1 MVEAVEKISD
11 SKILP
16 ILQMS
21 RHIDWNSFLKFYC
34 NVAYVHKTFEKKSI
48 LADKVYF
55 KMLEHNVY
63 NRNYVK
69 QHFVACALT
78 RKENEF
84 EIFGRTLFRRQGK
97 VCNDIGNDTSL
108 H

>member
-1 MVEAVEKISD
+1 MPRDVLQKDNALSNYSLTVTHG
-11 SKILP
+11 SKKSNELRGAKTLP
-16 ILQMS
+16 RLQMS
-21 RHIDWNSFLKFYC
+21 RHIDSNSFLKFDCY
-34 NVAYVHKTFEKKSI
+34 VAYVHKTFEKTFCSSEEI
-48 LADKVYF
+48 YKVYF

-84 EIFGRTLFRRQGK
+84 
-97 VCNDIGNDTSL
+97 
-108 H
+108 